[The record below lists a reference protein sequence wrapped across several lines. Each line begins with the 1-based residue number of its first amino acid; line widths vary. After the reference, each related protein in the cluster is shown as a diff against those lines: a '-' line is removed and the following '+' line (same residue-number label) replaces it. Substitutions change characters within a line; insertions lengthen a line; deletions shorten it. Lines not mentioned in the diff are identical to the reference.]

1 MIIINN
7 KKKNKL
13 FSIIT
18 VTKNSS
24 KTLDRCLKSLKKQ
37 KCKDFEHLIIDGK
50 STDKTIKIIKE
61 NSKHI
66 SFALSETDQNMWDAI
81 NKGIKHSKGKIIGIL
96 NSDDILYPNG
106 LKIIKDYFY
115 KKKIDFLFGSVKKK
129 KIYSGFS
136 PQKIN
141 YKFNI
146 FPSHS
151 VGFFITKKASSA
163 LGKYDTSLKYCADYD
178 YIFRLLKKG
187 YKGSHTCKSEV
198 IGKFYPGG
206 MSEKLNFFEIMYYQ
220 AKVRIKHQNI
230 AYVFLLII
238 LHVIYYYFVKF
249 IKIFNFK
256 IKLF

>member
-1 MIIINN
+1 MIIINR

-13 FSIIT
+13 ISIIT

-24 KTLDRCLKSLKKQ
+24 KTLGRCLKSLKKQ
-37 KCKDFEHLIIDGK
+37 KFKNFEHLIIDGK

-106 LKIIKDYFY
+106 LEIVKNYFY
-115 KKKIDFLFGSVKKK
+115 QKKIDFLFGSVKKK

-151 VGFFITKKASSA
+151 VGFFLTKKASNTV
-163 LGKYDTSLKYCADYD
+163 GKYDTSLKFCADYD
-178 YIFRLLKKG
+178 YIFRLIKKG
-187 YKGSHTCKSEV
+187 YKGSHTRKNEV

-206 MSEKLNFFEIMYYQ
+206 ISEKLNFFKIMYYQ

-230 AYVFLLII
+230 VYVFLLII
-238 LHVIYYYFVKF
+238 LHIIYYYFVKF
-249 IKIFNFK
+249 INIFNLK